1 MRGFV
6 VAGLVVFHSAVAF
19 ASGAS
24 WFVTDPR
31 PSRGSAPRTTITLSC
46 SAAPSMT
53 RDDNH
58 ENTIP
63 VRSSMSHPADHHTR
77 DSSRQSLTR
86 CYHRK
91 GAGAAVFTL
100 LRQGKSTVLYR

>member
-1 MRGFV
+1 MS
-6 VAGLVVFHSAVAF
+6 ADDSAVA
-19 ASGAS
+19 
-24 WFVTDPR
+24 
-31 PSRGSAPRTTITLSC
+31 SARYSLTT
-46 SAAPSMT
+46 SAAGIHDW
-53 RDDNH
+53 DDNR
-58 ENTIP
+58 ENAIP

-100 LRQGKSTVLYR
+100 LHQVDKSTVLYG